1 MTTGVVPEIADQ
13 DPRAAAG
20 AAAAGA
26 ASADDAAADDARAI
40 ATNEV
45 LRDITR
51 GGLAGLIVGVLLAG
65 VGGRLVMRLAALLV
79 PGSVGSFTENGNVI
93 GAITFGGSMGLI
105 VFVGLLFGALAGSL
119 WVVISPWLPAATPT
133 RALLSIPI
141 AVALGTF
148 GLVDERNRD
157 FAILGRDP
165 LVVASLVAL
174 VASFGPALVVVERW
188 LDRRLPHAGPN
199 DRRIVA
205 GYAVVT
211 AIGQRLDPARRR
223 PGLPWVRRWCSR
235 GSGSWSS
242 ASARWH
248 RGGSES
254 SVSRSSPPRLTV
266 IGRLGLAAATVAG
279 LLVATREVAGA
290 LGVG

>member
-1 MTTGVVPEIADQ
+1 MTTGAVPEIAEQ
-13 DPRAAAG
+13 DPRPPAD
-20 AAAAGA
+20 A
-26 ASADDAAADDARAI
+26 ASADAATADAATAI

-93 GAITFGGSMGLI
+93 GAITLGGSMGLI

-119 WVVISPWLPAATPT
+119 WVVISPWLPATTPA
-133 RALLSIPI
+133 RALVSIPI

-148 GLVDERNRD
+148 GLVDDRNRA

-188 LDRRLPHAGPN
+188 LERRLPHAGPG
-199 DRRIVA
+199 DRGVVA
-205 GYAVVT
+205 GYAIVT
-211 AIGQRLDPARRR
+211 AFGSILTLLIVVPGFLGSQMVLAGVALVVVGICTLTSWWFRVLRLT
-223 PGLPWVRRWCSR
+223 
-235 GSGSWSS
+235 
-242 ASARWH
+242 
-248 RGGSES
+248 
-254 SVSRSSPPRLTV
+254 SPPPGLTV
-266 IGRLGLAAATVAG
+266 IGRLGLAAATLAG
-279 LLVATREVAGA
+279 LLVATREVVGA